1 MSESL
6 LMMWYGRQEETTS
19 IKSAM
24 LKESCT
30 VCYIKN
36 KGVFNQAG
44 TQERP
49 PREGKLSKAL
59 SQVPLNFQLPRIYP
73 LTGSLFAL
81 PILRHK

>member
-36 KGVFNQAG
+36 KGGAPG
-44 TQERP
+44 W
-49 PREGKLSKAL
+49 LS
-59 SQVPLNFQLPRIYP
+59 S
-73 LTGSLFAL
+73 
-81 PILRHK
+81 